1 MKRLAIL
8 VFMALSLIAAVSNAE
23 DFTYTLLSNNPSP
36 LYKAQNFWD
45 FSTWFAVSVLCTGSG
60 VLMGLL
66 ADTEE
71 NSRGFI
77 VGGSIG
83 LGTALTA
90 SLLSSAGLNTSD
102 VIFFRVVP
110 VLLGAPAGVILL
122 PVVAITYFCL
132 LALQQR

>member
-1 MKRLAIL
+1 M
-8 VFMALSLIAAVSNAE
+8 
-23 DFTYTLLSNNPSP
+23 
-36 LYKAQNFWD
+36 
-45 FSTWFAVSVLCTGSG
+45 
-60 VLMGLL
+60 LMGLL
-66 ADTEE
+66 ADTEK

-110 VLLGAPAGVILL
+110 VLLGAPAGFILL
-122 PVVAITYFCL
+122 PAVAITFFFS
-132 LALQQR
+132 LALQPR